1 MDWSD
6 IRADWPA
13 YARIISERW
22 PKVREADLLALEG
35 EREGVVD
42 LIARAT
48 GLDRTVAGA
57 ELADWQMGE
66 RPVDALMDETRDD
79 ANIAKSAASSPRART
94 RSPTTRPSATR
105 ISPTARWGAPTEA
118 GAPVLRR
125 PNPPRVAPGRVD
137 GGRRGVARSVSLLRR
152 GGGRAGALRPGG
164 LGADPVSAERLST
177 WPRCAECCG
186 IAPRRA
192 ARAPRTCINF
202 G

>member
-35 EREGVVD
+35 ERDGVID
-42 LIARAT
+42 LIVRAT

-79 ANIAKSAASSPRART
+79 ANIAESAAHVPEGEDALADDAAFGDEDQPDRPMGRT
-94 RSPTTRPSATR
+94 
-105 ISPTARWGAPTEA
+105 
-118 GAPVLRR
+118 
-125 PNPPRVAPGRVD
+125 D
-137 GGRRGVARSVSLLRR
+137 
-152 GGGRAGALRPGG
+152 
-164 LGADPVSAERLST
+164 
-177 WPRCAECCG
+177 
-186 IAPRRA
+186 
-192 ARAPRTCINF
+192 
-202 G
+202 